1 MDITKMLQRC
11 GDKNIVNMDI
21 IKNPDRDIT
30 NIIFDCYNNL
40 KNAILVAYTYDTA
53 GVETMF
59 DADYKAIL
67 EKWKKEKKAK
77 YGLFKRNFLKISVDI
92 ENFKNNYMVLKL
104 KYIIN
109 PDDVSDK
116 FKLIS
121 LDNTIQDFHEE
132 TSGYQ
137 NVFYE
142 RLEDLKTKRNEEFE
156 TLFPLQDYSNVKEI
170 KQNLFVQEQNILI
183 PIRLVNILLTTYH
196 ITEFI
201 IVQMLVE

>member
-109 PDDVSDK
+109 PDDVSDN
-116 FKLIS
+116 F
-121 LDNTIQDFHEE
+121 
-132 TSGYQ
+132 
-137 NVFYE
+137 
-142 RLEDLKTKRNEEFE
+142 
-156 TLFPLQDYSNVKEI
+156 
-170 KQNLFVQEQNILI
+170 
-183 PIRLVNILLTTYH
+183 
-196 ITEFI
+196 
-201 IVQMLVE
+201 